1 MLRIHVRFFKCNTTH
16 CPNYRSFIL
25 SYHSASVENS
35 TMNYTAVRN
44 FNKKLSRVEKTVC
57 RAAVVRRSEDNEV
70 FSEDLRHK
78 DLEDD
83 TCIRYDE
90 ET

>member
-1 MLRIHVRFFKCNTTH
+1 
-16 CPNYRSFIL
+16 
-25 SYHSASVENS
+25 
-35 TMNYTAVRN
+35 MNYTAVRN

-90 ET
+90 EEHNFMIRYANIDERIYSPGAGCLFTSN